1 MSAPQFQV
9 IARYYPLPGE
19 TEAVLALL
27 GELAEASR
35 TEPANRAY
43 DFYRG
48 VANPDEIVILE
59 RYDDEDGF
67 AAHRES
73 EHFQRLGVGRII
85 PLLAD
90 RVIERY
96 VEAVDA

>member
-1 MSAPQFQV
+1 VSSPQFQV
-9 IARYYPLPGE
+9 IARYFPLPGE
-19 TEAVLALL
+19 TETVLALL
-27 GELAEASR
+27 GELAAASR

-48 VANPDEIVILE
+48 VVNPDEIVILE
-59 RYDDEDGF
+59 RYDDEAGF
-67 AAHRES
+67 AVHRETP
-73 EHFQRLGVGRII
+73 HFQQIGVGRII

-96 VEAVDA
+96 VEATDA

>member
-9 IARYYPLPGE
+9 VARYFPLPGE
-19 TEAVLALL
+19 TENVLELL
-27 GELAEASR
+27 GELAAASR

-48 VANPDEIVILE
+48 VVNPDEIVILE
-59 RYDDEDGF
+59 RYDDEAGF

-73 EHFQRLGVGRII
+73 PHFQRIGVGRII

-96 VEAVDA
+96 VEATDA

>member
-9 IARYYPLPGE
+9 IARYLPLPGNTE
-19 TEAVLALL
+19 TVLELL
-27 GELAEASR
+27 VELAAASR

-48 VANPDEIVILE
+48 VENPDEIVILE
-59 RYDDEDGF
+59 RYDDAAGF
-67 AAHRES
+67 AAHRDS
-73 EHFQRLGVGRII
+73 EHFQRIGMGRII

-90 RVIERY
+90 RIIERY
-96 VEAVDA
+96 QEATDA

>member
-9 IARYYPLPGE
+9 IARYFPRPGE
-19 TEAVLALL
+19 TEAVLELL
-27 GELAEASR
+27 GELAAASR

-59 RYDDEDGF
+59 RYDDEAGF

-73 EHFQRLGVGRII
+73 EHFQRIGVGRII

-96 VEAVDA
+96 REAEDA

>member
-1 MSAPQFQV
+1 MTTPQFQV
-9 IARYYPLPGE
+9 IARYFPQAGQ

-27 GELAEASR
+27 GELAASSR

-48 VANPDEIVILE
+48 VTNPDEIVILE
-59 RYDDEDGF
+59 RYDDEAGF
-67 AAHRES
+67 AAHRDS
-73 EHFQRLGVGRII
+73 EHFQRIGVGRII

-90 RVIERY
+90 RVVERFH
-96 VEAVDA
+96 EATDA

>member
-1 MSAPQFQV
+1 MPAPRFQV
-9 IARYYPLPGE
+9 IARYFPLPGE
-19 TEAVLALL
+19 TETVLELL
-27 GELAEASR
+27 GELAAASR
-35 TEPANRAY
+35 AEPANHAY

-48 VANPDEIVILE
+48 VADPDEI
-59 RYDDEDGF
+59 

-73 EHFQRLGVGRII
+73 EHFQRIGVGRII

-96 VEAVDA
+96 VEVTDA

>member
-1 MSAPQFQV
+1 MSAPRFQV
-9 IARYYPLPGE
+9 IARYFPLPGE
-19 TEAVLALL
+19 TETVLELL

-35 TEPANRAY
+35 TEPANHAY

-59 RYDDEDGF
+59 RYDDEAGF

-73 EHFQRLGVGRII
+73 EHFQRIGVGRII

-96 VEAVDA
+96 VEVTDA

>member
-1 MSAPQFQV
+1 MPQFQV
-9 IARYYPLPGE
+9 IARYFPLPGE
-19 TEAVLALL
+19 TETVLELL
-27 GELAEASR
+27 GELAAASR

-59 RYDDEDGF
+59 RYDDAAGF
-67 AAHRES
+67 AAHRET
-73 EHFQRLGVGRII
+73 EHFQRIGVGRII
-85 PLLAD
+85 PLLDD

-96 VEAVDA
+96 VEATDA